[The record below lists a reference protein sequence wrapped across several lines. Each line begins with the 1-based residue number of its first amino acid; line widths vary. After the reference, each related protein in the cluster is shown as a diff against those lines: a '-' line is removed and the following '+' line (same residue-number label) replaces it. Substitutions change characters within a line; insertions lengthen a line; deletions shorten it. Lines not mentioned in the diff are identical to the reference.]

1 MRHIFRAMTKR
12 CPIPQDVITPP
23 SSSNFG
29 LHQANMVT
37 ASRPI
42 SPSSNRPNGREDRQP
57 LQTNILPPDHETQR
71 LLRCYFSNTG
81 ILFPFIHE
89 QSFIETYERLRLDNF
104 RKDVRRTW
112 LGLLNMILAMAVCT
126 ANCTDEGTSDQFQHS
141 EIYFRRAQEL
151 CKSQILRGTTLEIG
165 EYRARH
171 VDFSPGASETRVE
184 NC

>member
-12 CPIPQDVITPP
+12 CPITQEVITPP
-23 SSSNFG
+23 SSSNLG
-29 LHQANMVT
+29 LYQANMVT
-37 ASRPI
+37 ASRPV
-42 SPSSNRPNGREDRQP
+42 SPSRYPPNGREDRQTIQP
-57 LQTNILPPDHETQR
+57 NVLPPDHETQR

-89 QSFIETYERLRLDNF
+89 QSFFETYDRVRSDNF

-126 ANCTDEGTSDQFQHS
+126 ANWADESGPDQLKQS
-141 EIYFRRAQEL
+141 EIYFRRGQEL

-165 EYRARH
+165 ERRYRR
-171 VDFSPGASETRVE
+171 VIPCPASKGYKF
-184 NC
+184 

>member
-12 CPIPQDVITPP
+12 CPITHDGITPL
-23 SSSNFG
+23 SSSNLG
-29 LHQANMVT
+29 LYQANMVT

-42 SPSSNRPNGREDRQP
+42 SPSSCQPNGRKDHQII
-57 LQTNILPPDHETQR
+57 QTNVLPPDHETQR

-89 QSFIETYERLRLDNF
+89 QSFLETYDRVRSDNF

-126 ANCTDEGTSDQFQHS
+126 ASWPDEGASDQFQQS
-141 EIYFRRAQEL
+141 EIYFRRGQEL

-165 EYRARH
+165 EWSSRH
-171 VDFSPGASETRVE
+171 VISNPASKRDK
-184 NC
+184 C

>member
-12 CPIPQDVITPP
+12 CPITQDVITPP

-29 LHQANMVT
+29 LYRANMVT

-42 SPSSNRPNGREDRQP
+42 SPSGCHTNRREDI
-57 LQTNILPPDHETQR
+57 QTIQINVLPADHETKR

-89 QSFIETYERLRLDNF
+89 QSFFETYDRVRSDNF

-126 ANCTDEGTSDQFQHS
+126 ASWANEGASDQLQQS

-165 EYRARH
+165 ECLSRREI
-171 VDFSPGASETRVE
+171 SNPASKRDK
-184 NC
+184 C

>member
-12 CPIPQDVITPP
+12 FPITQDVVTPL

-29 LHQANMVT
+29 LYQANMVT
-37 ASRPI
+37 ASRPV
-42 SPSSNRPNGREDRQP
+42 SPSNYRPSRRQDRQTI
-57 LQTNILPPDHETQR
+57 QTNVLPPDHETQR

-89 QSFIETYERLRLDNF
+89 QSFLETYNRVRSDNF

-126 ANCTDEGTSDQFQHS
+126 ASSADESACDQFQQS
-141 EIYFRRAQEL
+141 EIYFRRGQEL

-165 EYRARH
+165 ECRPRH
-171 VDFSPGASETRVE
+171 VISNPAAR
-184 NC
+184 

>member
-29 LHQANMVT
+29 LYQANMVT

-42 SPSSNRPNGREDRQP
+42 SPSSYRSSEREECQTI
-57 LQTNILPPDHETQR
+57 QTNVLPPDHETQR
-71 LLRCYFSNTG
+71 LLGSYFSNTG
-81 ILFPFIHE
+81 MLFPFIHE
-89 QSFIETYERLRLDNF
+89 QSFFETYNRARAENF
-104 RKDVRRTW
+104 RKDIRRTW

-126 ANCTDEGTSDQFQHS
+126 ESWADENGPDQFQQS

-165 EYRARH
+165 ECRY
-171 VDFSPGASETRVE
+171 SNPTSNPASKPDKW
-184 NC
+184 

>member
-1 MRHIFRAMTKR
+1 MRHIFRAMTKK

-23 SSSNFG
+23 SSSNSG
-29 LHQANMVT
+29 LYQANMVT

-42 SPSSNRPNGREDRQP
+42 SPSSYRANGREDRKTI
-57 LQTNILPPDHETQR
+57 QTNVLPPVHETQR

-89 QSFIETYERLRLDNF
+89 QSFLETYDQVRSDNF
-104 RKDVRRTW
+104 QKDVRRTW

-126 ANCTDEGTSDQFQHS
+126 ANWADEGASDQFQQS

-165 EYRARH
+165 ECRSPH
-171 VDFSPGASETRVE
+171 VTFNPASKQ
-184 NC
+184 NKC

>member
-23 SSSNFG
+23 PSSSFG
-29 LHQANMVT
+29 QYQANMVT

-42 SPSSNRPNGREDRQP
+42 SPSNHRPNGREDRQTI
-57 LQTNILPPDHETQR
+57 QTNVLPPDHETQR

-81 ILFPFIHE
+81 MLFPFIDK
-89 QSFIETYERLRLDNF
+89 QSFLETYDRVRLENF

-126 ANCTDEGTSDQFQHS
+126 ASCPDEGASDQFQQS

-165 EYRARH
+165 ECCSRH
-171 VDFSPGASETRVE
+171 VVSNPSSKLDK
-184 NC
+184 C

>member
-12 CPIPQDVITPP
+12 CPITDGVTTPL
-23 SSSNFG
+23 SSSNSG
-29 LHQANMVT
+29 LYQASMVT

-42 SPSSNRPNGREDRQP
+42 SPSTYRPNGCEDRDIIQP
-57 LQTNILPPDHETQR
+57 NILPPDNETQR

-89 QSFIETYERLRLDNF
+89 QSFLETYDRVRSENF

-126 ANCTDEGTSDQFQHS
+126 ANWAEESASDQFQQS
-141 EIYFRRAQEL
+141 EMYFRRGQEL

-165 EYRARH
+165 KCLSHH
-171 VDFSPGASETRVE
+171 VIPNPASERGR
-184 NC
+184 C

>member
-1 MRHIFRAMTKR
+1 MRHIFRAMNKR
-12 CPIPQDVITPP
+12 CPITQEGITPL
-23 SSSNFG
+23 SSSNLG
-29 LHQANMVT
+29 LYQANMVT

-42 SPSSNRPNGREDRQP
+42 SPSSCQPNGLEDRQTI
-57 LQTNILPPDHETQR
+57 QTNILPPDHETQR

-89 QSFIETYERLRLDNF
+89 QSFLETYDQVRSDNF

-126 ANCTDEGTSDQFQHS
+126 ANWPDESASNQLQQS
-141 EIYFRRAQEL
+141 EIYFRRGQEL

-165 EYRARH
+165 KCRPRN
-171 VDFSPGASETRVE
+171 VTSNPASRRDKR
-184 NC
+184 

>member
-1 MRHIFRAMTKR
+1 MRHVFRAMTKR

-23 SSSNFG
+23 SSSNFR
-29 LHQANMVT
+29 LYQANMVT

-42 SPSSNRPNGREDRQP
+42 SPSNYRPNGRENYASI
-57 LQTNILPPDHETQR
+57 QTNVLPPDHETQR

-81 ILFPFIHE
+81 VLFPFIHE
-89 QSFIETYERLRLDNF
+89 QSFLETYDRVRSDNF

-126 ANCTDEGTSDQFQHS
+126 ASWPDEGASDQFQQS

-165 EYRARH
+165 ECCSLHLIYN
-171 VDFSPGASETRVE
+171 PASKPDKY
-184 NC
+184 